1 MGFPSSFFI
10 IKLNNILFLQIVL
23 QDQYN
28 IDVLTVNI
36 ECMWFGTKR
45 MERLAKISSFRRF

>member
-28 IDVLTVNI
+28 IV
-36 ECMWFGTKR
+36 WFGTKR